1 MVKVKKKYM
10 DWSPR
15 EHSVFK
21 DHDLAKEIH
30 EIGYKVLP
38 LLDKN
43 GIANLNA
50 LYEENHT
57 LNMED
62 GGMFYSMYSKDK
74 AYRYRVHGEISKILT
89 PILEDVFKD
98 YKNVINAFVVKGSGG
113 KSEFY
118 VHQDTTA
125 LDEFKHSPISLWI
138 PLHDIEQENGAMCL
152 VEKTHW
158 FFSPYRG
165 VSFQFPF
172 TGINDVVRSYLKPI
186 TMKAGE
192 VLIFDPRVIHNS
204 LLNKSG
210 KNRLAVICGIFPAQ
224 AKFVTCFQDSI
235 SPESPIE
242 LYEHNDSYLLEYP
255 NFFYECH
262 ERPSSGE
269 VIGTVDENFP
279 EMTSEEF
286 ELLCKENNISKQNLL
301 DSQQKTACE
310 MIAEPDGINKFDT
323 QTAAVNTSEKKKIS
337 FLQKIFSSNR

>member
-1 MVKVKKKYM
+1 MVKVNKKYM
-10 DWSPR
+10 DWSPL

-21 DHDLAKEIH
+21 DQHLAKEIH

-38 LLDKN
+38 LLDEN
-43 GIANLNA
+43 GIAKLNA
-50 LYEENHT
+50 LYEENHS
-57 LNMED
+57 LDMED

-74 AYRYRVHGEISKILT
+74 DYRYRVHEEISKVLN
-89 PILEDVFKD
+89 PILENHFKE
-98 YKNVINAFVVKGSGG
+98 YKNVVNAYVVKGSGG

-125 LDEFKHSPISLWI
+125 LDEFKYSPLSLWI
-138 PLHDIEQENGAMCL
+138 PLHDIELENGAMCV

-172 TGINDVVRSYLKPI
+172 TGINDTVRKYLKPI

-192 VLIFDPRVIHNS
+192 VLVFDPRIIHNS

-210 KNRLAVICGIFPAQ
+210 KNRLAVICGIFPEQ
-224 AKFVTCFQDSI
+224 AKFVTCFQD
-235 SPESPIE
+235 PARTENPIE

-269 VIGTVDENFP
+269 VIGKVNERFP
-279 EMTSEEF
+279 AMTSEEF
-286 ELLCKENNISKQNLL
+286 ETLCLENNISKQNLL
-301 DSQQKTACE
+301 DSQQNTACE
-310 MIAEPDGINKFDT
+310 MIAEPDGVNKFDT
-323 QTAAVNTSEKKKIS
+323 QTQSVNTSLFKR
-337 FLQKIFSSNR
+337 IFRSKA